1 VQTFTFGPALAERYR
16 GPNVHVLAGYARP
29 SVAGDCPP
37 PLGDP
42 AALRRLLY
50 VGRLTGEKG
59 PDVLLRA
66 LAELRSG
73 GTDVSLTMVG
83 DGAERPAMTALAS
96 DLGVK
101 DRVTF
106 IRYIGDPE
114 QLREQ
119 YLSAGIIVI
128 PSRTE
133 GVPGVLLEAMALGR
147 AIVAS
152 RVGGIPSVLEPGASG
167 MLVPPNNPRALA
179 AAISDLIDEPG
190 LAFGLAARALT
201 AGRKRT
207 VEREAALV
215 LEHVLGP
222 TGASVR

>member
-1 VQTFTFGPALAERYR
+1 
-16 GPNVHVLAGYARP
+16 
-29 SVAGDCPP
+29 
-37 PLGDP
+37 
-42 AALRRLLY
+42 
-50 VGRLTGEKG
+50 
-59 PDVLLRA
+59 
-66 LAELRSG
+66 
-73 GTDVSLTMVG
+73 
-83 DGAERPAMTALAS
+83 
-96 DLGVK
+96 
-101 DRVTF
+101 
-106 IRYIGDPE
+106 
-114 QLREQ
+114 
-119 YLSAGIIVI
+119 
-128 PSRTE
+128 
-133 GVPGVLLEAMALGR
+133 MALGR